1 MAHSPN
7 PLAMLLGIE
16 VFMLGNYLRSF
27 NISRRIW
34 VMLLLSLVATL
45 LMFVFALRNMD
56 TVLVQEKQARLN
68 ALTDIAVSII
78 ADFQQQAQSGQL
90 SEADAKAKALVALDN
105 LRYSGKEYYFT
116 IDRQG
121 MMIQHPFA
129 KKLVDTNVLSMTDP
143 NGVKLFSEMIRL
155 TQNSDSALVNYMW
168 NKPDADAPSPKM
180 SVVKRFGEWGWIVG
194 TGIYVDDIAAQKQQF
209 TWQYLLVFLL
219 VWGPVLALLLMISRS
234 VTEPL
239 QRTLMAF
246 KNIAEGEANL
256 TLRLEERGRDEL
268 SQVSVYFNAFVG
280 RIQSLV
286 SSVRDSVDHSREL
299 SSSLSNVA
307 HQAAQ
312 ATNSMQQETQSVAAA
327 INQMSAT
334 ASEVAANAQLAAE
347 SAKDADSQ
355 ADSTNLVV
363 THAMGNIRQLSSELE
378 ETSGIARALKVS
390 SGEIGQILDVIV
402 GIAEQTNLLALN
414 AAIEAA
420 RAGEAG
426 RGFAVVADEV
436 RTLASRTQQSTQEI
450 NAIIEAIRSAV
461 DKVNASVDRAR
472 QQSDNTVD
480 ETAQVMDALGLI
492 KQAIGQIN
500 DMNLQI
506 ATATDEQSAVIAELN
521 ENINRINEI
530 SVENQSKSETVGHT
544 SDRIAA
550 DSRQMESLIAVF
562 KV

>member
-1 MAHSPN
+1 
-7 PLAMLLGIE
+7 MLSNTE
-16 VFMLGNYLRSF
+16 VLMLGNYLRNY

-34 VMLLLSLVATL
+34 AMLLLSLVATL

-56 TVLVQEKQARLN
+56 SVLVQEKEARLN
-68 ALTDIAVSII
+68 ALTDIAISII
-78 ADFQQQAQSGQL
+78 KDYQDKAQSGEL
-90 SEADAKAKALVALDN
+90 SEADAKTKALAALDS

-121 MMIQHPFA
+121 MLIQHPFA
-129 KKLVDTNVLSMTDP
+129 KKLVDTSVLGMADP
-143 NGVKLFSEMIRL
+143 NGVKLFAEMIRL

-180 SVVKRFGEWGWIVG
+180 SVVKRFNEWNWIVG
-194 TGIYVDDIAAQKQQF
+194 TGIYVDDIAAQKQEF
-209 TWQYLLVFLL
+209 AWQYLLVFLL

-286 SSVRDSVDHSREL
+286 SSVRDSVDHSRQL
-299 SSSLSNVA
+299 SASLSNVA
-307 HQAAQ
+307 HEAAH

-334 ASEVAANAQLAAE
+334 ASEVAANAQLAAQ
-347 SAKDADSQ
+347 SAKDADAQ

-363 THAMGNIRQLSSELE
+363 THAMGNVRQLSSELE
-378 ETSGIARALKVS
+378 ETSEIAKALKVS

-450 NAIIEAIRSAV
+450 NAIIEAIRGAV
-461 DKVNASVDRAR
+461 DKVNASVARAR

-521 ENINRINEI
+521 QNITRINDI
-530 SVENQSKSETVGHT
+530 SLDNQSKSETVGHT
-544 SDRIAA
+544 SDRIAE
-550 DSRQMESLIAVF
+550 DSRQMEQLIAVF

>member
-1 MAHSPN
+1 
-7 PLAMLLGIE
+7 
-16 VFMLGNYLRSF
+16 MLGHYLRNY

-56 TVLVQEKQARLN
+56 TVLVQEKEARLN
-68 ALTDIAVSII
+68 ALTDIAISII
-78 ADFQQQAQSGQL
+78 TDFQGKAQSGEL
-90 SEADAKAKALVALDN
+90 SEADAKAKALSALDN

-129 KKLVDTNVLSMTDP
+129 KKLVDTNVLGMADP
-143 NGVKLFSEMIRL
+143 NGVKLFAEMIRL

-168 NKPDADAPSPKM
+168 NQPDADAPSPKM
-180 SVVKRFGEWGWIVG
+180 SVVKRFSEWGWIVG
-194 TGIYVDDIAAQKQQF
+194 TGIYVDDIAAQKQEF

-219 VWGPVLALLLMISRS
+219 VWGPVMALLLMISRS

-286 SSVRDSVDHSREL
+286 ISVRDSVDHSRQL

-307 HQAAQ
+307 HQAAH

-334 ASEVAANAQLAAE
+334 ASEVAANAQLAAK
-347 SAKDADSQ
+347 SAKNADSQ

-363 THAMGNIRQLSSELE
+363 THAMGNVRQLSSELE
-378 ETSGIARALKVS
+378 ETSEIAKALKVS

-450 NAIIEAIRSAV
+450 NAIIEAIRGAV
-461 DKVNASVDRAR
+461 DKVNASVARAR

-530 SVENQSKSETVGHT
+530 SVENLSKSETVGHT
-544 SDRIAA
+544 SDRIAE
-550 DSRQMESLIAVF
+550 DSRQMAQLIAVF

>member
-1 MAHSPN
+1 
-7 PLAMLLGIE
+7 MLSNTE
-16 VFMLGNYLRSF
+16 VLMLGNYLRNY

-34 VMLLLSLVATL
+34 AMLLLSLVATL

-56 TVLVQEKQARLN
+56 SVLVQEKEARLN
-68 ALTDIAVSII
+68 ALTDIAISII
-78 ADFQQQAQSGQL
+78 KDYQDKAQSGEL
-90 SEADAKAKALVALDN
+90 SEAEAKTKALAALDS

-129 KKLVDTNVLSMTDP
+129 KKLVDTSVLGMADP
-143 NGVKLFSEMIRL
+143 NGVKLFAEMIRL

-180 SVVKRFGEWGWIVG
+180 SVVKRFNEWGWIVG
-194 TGIYVDDIAAQKQQF
+194 TGIYVDDIAAQKQEF
-209 TWQYLLVFLL
+209 AWQYLLVFLL

-286 SSVRDSVDHSREL
+286 SSVRDSVDHSRQL
-299 SSSLSNVA
+299 SASLSNVA
-307 HQAAQ
+307 HEAAH

-334 ASEVAANAQLAAE
+334 ASEVAANAQLAAQ
-347 SAKDADSQ
+347 SAKDADAQ

-363 THAMGNIRQLSSELE
+363 THAMGNVRQLSSELE
-378 ETSGIARALKVS
+378 ETSDIAKALKVS

-450 NAIIEAIRSAV
+450 NAIIEAIRGAV
-461 DKVNASVDRAR
+461 DKVNASVARAR

-521 ENINRINEI
+521 QNITRINDI
-530 SVENQSKSETVGHT
+530 SLDNQSKSETVGHT
-544 SDRIAA
+544 SDRIAE
-550 DSRQMESLIAVF
+550 DSRQMEQLIAVF

>member
-1 MAHSPN
+1 
-7 PLAMLLGIE
+7 
-16 VFMLGNYLRSF
+16 MLGNYLRNF

-56 TVLVQEKQARLN
+56 SVLVQEKEARLN
-68 ALTDIAVSII
+68 ALTDIAISII
-78 ADFQQQAQSGQL
+78 KDYQNKAQSGEL
-90 SEADAKAKALVALDN
+90 SEAEAKTKALAALDS

-129 KKLVDTNVLSMTDP
+129 KKLVDTSVLGMADP
-143 NGVKLFSEMIRL
+143 NGVKLFAEMIRL

-180 SVVKRFGEWGWIVG
+180 SVVKRFNEWGWIVG
-194 TGIYVDDIAAQKQQF
+194 TGIYVDDIAVQEQEFA
-209 TWQYLLVFLL
+209 WQYLLVFLL
-219 VWGPVLALLLMISRS
+219 VWGPVLALLLMIRRS

-239 QRTLMAF
+239 QQTLKAF

-286 SSVRDSVDHSREL
+286 SSVRDSVDHSRQL

-307 HQAAQ
+307 HEAAH

-334 ASEVAANAQLAAE
+334 ASEVAANAQLAAQ
-347 SAKDADSQ
+347 SAKDADAQ

-363 THAMGNIRQLSSELE
+363 THAMGNVRQLSSELE
-378 ETSGIARALKVS
+378 ETSEIAKALKVS

-450 NAIIEAIRSAV
+450 NAIIEAIRGAV
-461 DKVNASVDRAR
+461 DKVNASVARAR

-480 ETAQVMDALGLI
+480 ETAQVMDALRLI

-521 ENINRINEI
+521 QNITRINDI
-530 SVENQSKSETVGHT
+530 SLDNQSKSETVGHT
-544 SDRIAA
+544 SDRIAE
-550 DSRQMESLIAVF
+550 DSRQMEQLIAVF

>member
-1 MAHSPN
+1 
-7 PLAMLLGIE
+7 
-16 VFMLGNYLRSF
+16 MLGNYLRNY

-56 TVLVQEKQARLN
+56 TVLVQEKEARLN
-68 ALTDIAVSII
+68 ALTDIAISII
-78 ADFQQQAQSGQL
+78 KDFHDKAQSGQL
-90 SEADAKAKALVALDN
+90 GEADAKVKALAALDN

-129 KKLVDTNVLSMTDP
+129 KKLVDTSVLGMADP
-143 NGVKLFSEMIRL
+143 NGVKLFAEMIRL
-155 TQNSDSALVNYMW
+155 TQNSDAAMVNYMW

-180 SVVKRFGEWGWIVG
+180 SVVKRFNEWGWIVG
-194 TGIYVDDIAAQKQQF
+194 TGIYVDDIAAQKKDF

-239 QRTLMAF
+239 QQTLIAF

-286 SSVRDSVDHSREL
+286 SSVRDSVDHSRHL
-299 SSSLSNVA
+299 SASLSNVA
-307 HQAAQ
+307 HEAAR

-334 ASEVAANAQLAAE
+334 ASEVAANAQLAAQ
-347 SAKDADSQ
+347 SAKDADNQ

-378 ETSGIARALKVS
+378 ETSDIAKALKVS

-436 RTLASRTQQSTQEI
+436 RTLASRTQQSTREI
-450 NAIIEAIRSAV
+450 NTIIEAIRGAV
-461 DKVNASVDRAR
+461 DQVNASVARAR

-492 KQAIGQIN
+492 KHAIGQIN

-521 ENINRINEI
+521 QNINRINEI
-530 SVENQSKSETVGHT
+530 SVDNQSKSETVGHT
-544 SDRIAA
+544 SDRIAE
-550 DSRQMESLIAVF
+550 DSRQMEQLISIF

>member
-1 MAHSPN
+1 
-7 PLAMLLGIE
+7 
-16 VFMLGNYLRSF
+16 MLGNYLRSF